1 MSVKSKMTAI
11 ADKIRALLGISGTM
25 GLDAMA
31 TNLTTAQ
38 NEVSVQEDL
47 ITQIAAALEGKAVE
61 GGGSSQSSIFT
72 ATARVT
78 SNNQQISF
86 TGLTAQPKAFAVI
99 PTGNITLSTS
109 NRFVV
114 NVNYDG
120 TTLGGVYCYGSGGWN
135 ATYTAGYSASYFTQ
149 TYSGGTLT
157 IKTSSTTNGGYF
169 AANVDYALIAIY

>member
-1 MSVKSKMTAI
+1 MSIQSEI
-11 ADKIRALLGISGTM
+11 NRISG
-25 GLDAMA
+25 
-31 TNLTTAQ
+31 
-38 NEVSVQEDL
+38 EVETQESL
-47 ITQIAAALEGKAVE
+47 IAQIAAALEGKAVE

-86 TGLTAQPKAFAVI
+86 TGLTAQPKAFSVI

-169 AANVDYALIAIY
+169 AANVNYVLVAIC